1 MQRPGLR
8 RLFFLLVLVLVVVA
22 GLFVHA
28 RTRADR
34 WRPLHGGGEIR
45 FLTITYS
52 KKPRIQ
58 TRDSMLSPLYSYLG
72 QRWPVFRRP
81 HPLESFE
88 DLGKPTLVVW
98 FHMRLRNA
106 QYFPYS
112 EISPQLVLGDQIVT
126 PQYGSGT
133 NSDRNNERLY
143 LVVCDESFKS
153 QPRLHVRWLIDDESM
168 DFDVTNPFYTSS
180 RSP

>member
-1 MQRPGLR
+1 VQRPGLR

-81 HPLESFE
+81 HPLELDWDFE
-88 DLGKPTLVVW
+88 KPSLLVW
-98 FHMRLRNA
+98 FHVRLRNA
-106 QYFPYS
+106 QYFPYRTS
-112 EISPQLVLGDQIVT
+112 AKLVVGDEVII
-126 PQYGSGT
+126 PSNDGGGT
-133 NSDRNNERLY
+133 NSERNNERLFW
-143 LVVCDESFKS
+143 VKCDESFKS